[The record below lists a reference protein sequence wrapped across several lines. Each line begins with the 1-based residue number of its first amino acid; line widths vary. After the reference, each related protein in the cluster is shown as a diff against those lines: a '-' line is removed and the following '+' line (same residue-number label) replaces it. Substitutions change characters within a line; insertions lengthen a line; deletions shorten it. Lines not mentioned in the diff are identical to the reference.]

1 MTGQAAA
8 SRLRAHAQDA
18 DAQIRSSN
26 RPLPAGL
33 SAGSV
38 RKIYFTAKPGTAQ
51 INTKGCE
58 VSRLTTLLILIAA
71 LECLPAASRA
81 FCSEQGLTNQA
92 TEPQDGKPKKSSEP
106 LLQPYEP
113 ITAGYTKDSDD
124 VPYLDVTLSLKYRLL
139 PVECTGNKNRA
150 FFAISTRFGF
160 YWGTRDGSPV
170 IGKDYNPKLIWRHA
184 LRDAPAAASGSDTKT
199 GRDARLPLEDV
210 PFIDFAYA
218 HESNGQL
225 IRTQAEYAAAQ
236 AALQQP
242 QYVNDN
248 VHRGWDYLQV
258 DWQNVYAR
266 DTAHPLFSHLDLKYF
281 LPVGLLQG
289 PEDEYHSWEANPQG
303 KPRKSV
309 DGVAALIRYQ
319 SYGIG
324 APVDDTL
331 AFSRPDL
338 LLKYDTGYYAPFKYS
353 TVRAEFGFQSY
364 VLPIAI
370 WVQSG
375 YMSDLAMYY
384 LKVNSIGIE
393 LRVRR
398 F

>member
-1 MTGQAAA
+1 VARRVFLFIVVVALESFSCVAQALCSKQGMANQGTE
-8 SRLRAHAQDA
+8 SQDA
-18 DAQIRSSN
+18 QT
-26 RPLPAGL
+26 
-33 SAGSV
+33 
-38 RKIYFTAKPGTAQ
+38 KIPT
-51 INTKGCE
+51 
-58 VSRLTTLLILIAA
+58 
-71 LECLPAASRA
+71 
-81 FCSEQGLTNQA
+81 
-92 TEPQDGKPKKSSEP
+92 EP

-139 PVECTGNKNRA
+139 PVECTGNKDRA
-150 FFAISTRFGF
+150 FFAVSTRFGF

-170 IGKDYNPKLIWRHA
+170 VGKEYNPKLIWRHA
-184 LRDAPAAASGSDTKT
+184 LAGAPNVPGGSEAQD
-199 GRDARLPLEDV
+199 GRDKRLPLEDV
-210 PFIDFAYA
+210 SFIDFAYA
-218 HESNGQL
+218 HDSNGQL
-225 IRTQAEYAAAQ
+225 IHTQAEYAAAQ

-248 VHRGWDYLQV
+248 LHRGWDYLQV

-266 DTAHPLFSHLDLKYF
+266 DSAHPLFSHLDLKYF
-281 LPVGLLQG
+281 LPHGLLQG

-309 DGVAALIRYQ
+309 DGVTGLIRYQ

-324 APVDDTL
+324 PPVDDSRP
-331 AFSRPDL
+331 FSRPDFI
-338 LLKYDTGYYAPFKYS
+338 LKYDTGYYSPFKYS

-364 VLPIAI
+364 VLPLAF

-384 LKVNSIGIE
+384 LKVNSFGIE

>member
-1 MTGQAAA
+1 MA
-8 SRLRAHAQDA
+8 RR
-18 DAQIRSSN
+18 I
-26 RPLPAGL
+26 
-33 SAGSV
+33 
-38 RKIYFTAKPGTAQ
+38 
-51 INTKGCE
+51 C
-58 VSRLTTLLILIAA
+58 LLLVVAA
-71 LECLPAASRA
+71 LECFAHSAQAL
-81 FCSEQGLTNQA
+81 CSDDSLTDEGNGSQKA
-92 TEPQDGKPKKSSEP
+92 QSKKPTEL

-113 ITAGYTKDSDD
+113 VTAGYTKDSND
-124 VPYLDVTLSLKYRLL
+124 VPYADVTLSLKYRLL
-139 PVECTGNKNRA
+139 PVECTGSKNRA
-150 FFAISTRFGF
+150 FLAFSTRFGF

-170 IGKDYNPKLIWRHA
+170 VGKDYNPKLIWRHA
-184 LRDAPAAASGSDTKT
+184 LASPRDLPGGSEAQVARNT
-199 GRDARLPLEDV
+199 RLPLEDV
-210 PFIDFAYA
+210 SFVDFAYA

-225 IRTQAEYAAAQ
+225 IHTQAEYAAAQ

-248 VHRGWDYLQV
+248 IHRGWDYLEV
-258 DWQNVYAR
+258 DWQNVYPR
-266 DTAHPLFSHLDLKYF
+266 DAAHPLFSHLDLKYF

-309 DGVAALIRYQ
+309 DGVTGLIRYQ

-324 APVDDTL
+324 APVDDSL
-331 AFSRPDL
+331 PFSRPDFT
-338 LLKYDTGYYAPFKYS
+338 LKYETGYYSPFKYS
-353 TVRAEFGFQSY
+353 TVRAEFGFQSF
-364 VLPIAI
+364 VLPVAF

-384 LKVNSIGIE
+384 LKVNSFGIE

>member
-1 MTGQAAA
+1 VSRATRLFIVVAAVQSIA
-8 SRLRAHAQDA
+8 LKAHA
-18 DAQIRSSN
+18 
-26 RPLPAGL
+26 L
-33 SAGSV
+33 
-38 RKIYFTAKPGTAQ
+38 
-51 INTKGCE
+51 
-58 VSRLTTLLILIAA
+58 
-71 LECLPAASRA
+71 
-81 FCSEQGLTNQA
+81 CSDQGLANQGA
-92 TEPQDGKPKKSSEP
+92 QAQEAQSKTPAEP

-113 ITAGYTKDSDD
+113 VTAGYTKDSDD

-139 PVECTGNKNRA
+139 PLECTGSKNRA
-150 FFAISTRFGF
+150 YLAVSTRFGF

-170 IGKDYNPKLIWRHA
+170 VGKDYNPKLIWRHA
-184 LRDAPAAASGSDTKT
+184 LAGAQTAQGGSEAQASGDK
-199 GRDARLPLEDV
+199 RLPLEDV
-210 PFIDFAYA
+210 PYIDFAYA

-225 IRTQAEYAAAQ
+225 IHTQAEYVAAQ

-248 VHRGWDYLQV
+248 IHRGWDYLQV
-258 DWQNVYAR
+258 DWQNVYQHDA
-266 DTAHPLFSHLDLKYF
+266 AHPLISHLDLKYF

-289 PEDEYHSWEANPQG
+289 AEDEYHSWEDNPQG

-309 DGVAALIRYQ
+309 DGITGLIRYQ
-319 SYGIG
+319 SYSIG
-324 APVDDTL
+324 TAPDDSL
-331 AFSRPDL
+331 AISRPDF
-338 LLKYDTGYYAPFKYS
+338 LLKYSTGYHSPFKYS

-364 VLPIAI
+364 VAPVAL

-384 LKVNSIGIE
+384 LKVNSFGIE